1 MKKFF
6 FILLCLCLL
15 SPLWADVD
23 SKKDVVIISLTDE
36 IDDDLVGQLGRRL
49 ALVKPEQTRIIILE
63 IDTPGGYVSSGLD
76 ICKKMDSIRDKGV
89 EIYAYI
95 TGYAWSCGALIS
107 LACNRIYMKE
117 QSSIGSAEVKML
129 TPSGP
134 VTADEKY
141 ISAFR
146 AHFRAYAEHNHYP
159 IALSEAMVD
168 KKLEVYEV
176 IENDETH
183 YLTKED
189 FQKMYPAKESQ
200 EENKNIQYN
209 IVVAEGTLAN
219 FTAKEAKKY
228 GYCTEIL
235 QSRADLLKLLEVK
248 EEDVIVLGNS
258 LNDRMADVL
267 SSSWLKGLLVV
278 IGIVGIIIECITPG
292 FGVPGLIGII
302 SISLA
307 FTIGYIAETTAI
319 WEILLFVIGLIL
331 LALEIFVI
339 PGFGIAG
346 ISGIICCAL
355 GLIFSFQP
363 FILPQTDAENTIF
376 ITNITIVIVGML
388 LSVGIIA
395 VFIHFSP
402 KNAPLRKL
410 SLAEVQT
417 PEKGYSVAISSF
429 QNLQNKEGIAT
440 STLRP
445 AGKAK
450 IEEEIYDVCTSG
462 DFLPEGTAVKVIEI
476 RGNQIFVERA

>member
-15 SPLWADVD
+15 SPLWADTD
-23 SKKDVVIISLTDE
+23 AKKDVVIISLNDE
-36 IDDDLVGQLGRRL
+36 IDNDLSGQLGRRL

-76 ICKKMDSIRDKGV
+76 MCKKMDSIRDQGI

-117 QSSIGSAEVKML
+117 QSSIGSAEVKIL
-129 TPSGP
+129 TSSGP

-146 AHFRAYAEHNHYP
+146 AHFRAYAEHNNYP

-176 IENDETH
+176 IENGKTTYITREEFKKNFGSDES
-183 YLTKED
+183 KE
-189 FQKMYPAKESQ
+189 PPH
-200 EENKNIQYN
+200 NI
-209 IVVAEGTLAN
+209 IVAEGTLAN

-228 GYCTEIL
+228 GFCNEIV
-235 QSRADLLKLLEVK
+235 QSREDLLKLLEIK
-248 EEDVIVLGNS
+248 EENVVVLGTS
-258 LNDRMADVL
+258 LNDRMADFL
-267 SSSWLKGLLVV
+267 SSSWLKGLL
-278 IGIVGIIIECITPG
+278 IIIGLAGIVIECITPG
-292 FGVPGLIGII
+292 FGVPGIIGII
-302 SISLA
+302 SLSLA
-307 FTIGYIAETTAI
+307 FTMGYIAETTAI
-319 WEILLFVIGLIL
+319 WEILLFIVGLIL

-339 PGFGIAG
+339 PGFGVAG
-346 ISGIICCAL
+346 ISGIICCILAL
-355 GLIFSFQP
+355 ILSFQP
-363 FILPQTDAENTIF
+363 FVLPQTDAENSLF
-376 ITNITIVIVGML
+376 ITNIIIVLGGLL
-388 LSVGIIA
+388 LSFGIVA
-395 VFIHFSP
+395 TFIHFSP
-402 KNAPLRKL
+402 KSAPLRRL
-410 SLAEVQT
+410 SLATVQN
-417 PEKGYSVAISSF
+417 PEKGYSVAITSF
-429 QNLQNKEGIAT
+429 QALQNKEGVAT

-450 IEEEIYDVCTSG
+450 IEDEIYDVCTSG